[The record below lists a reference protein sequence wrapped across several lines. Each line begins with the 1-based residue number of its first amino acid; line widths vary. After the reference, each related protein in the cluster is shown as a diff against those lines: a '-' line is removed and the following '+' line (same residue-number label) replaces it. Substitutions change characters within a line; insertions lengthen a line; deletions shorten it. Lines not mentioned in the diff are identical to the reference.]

1 MKLNSNGGVVAK
13 ILGIG
18 AIATVVLLVVAVIGA
33 RWWLA
38 NYLQGEKFRK
48 LISEKTSAAMHARG
62 EYLPLHWQGSAASS
76 EGFYATGLPGSPLE
90 EVRADMLRADLDWSG
105 VFQKKFRV
113 DGMEIQR
120 LKVRFISPTPATQ
133 ALPMGT
139 ALSSPATQG
148 VRVELGPIR
157 VQEANLQ
164 WPMSGG
170 AKGMLRRSSLVLMSR
185 DNDWCA
191 SVTGGELAMA
201 DWPVLRI
208 EKAQLRSRAETLYVI
223 DSLARLANGGIVSA
237 SGEVHFDGAKD
248 FNATVRFD
256 DVPAANWLPE
266 DWRGKLVGQARG
278 ESRVR
283 GRLEQSGGPAAE
295 GTIALLNGR
304 LQALPVLDKIAIFT
318 QTEQFR
324 CVDLHK
330 ATAEFSWKDGRL
342 DVKKLLMESTGL
354 LRVEGGCVVE
364 KETIDGTFD
373 VGVSADTLRW
383 LPGARGRVFTVDRG
397 GYLWTKVKL
406 TGPLKNV
413 KEDLSDRLIVA
424 AGKEVFEGTKNTLE
438 KGAQMLFDLLK

>member
-1 MKLNSNGGVVAK
+1 MRQTDGGAVARILVIGAGVVA
-13 ILGIG
+13 
-18 AIATVVLLVVAVIGA
+18 VLLVVAVIGA

-38 NYLQGEKFRK
+38 HYLQGEKFRQ
-48 LISEKTSAAMHARG
+48 LISDKTSTAMHARG
-62 EYLPLHWQGSAASS
+62 EYLPLHWQGSTASS
-76 EGFYATGLPGSPLE
+76 DGFYATGLPGSPLD

-120 LKVRFISPTPATQ
+120 LKVRFIAPTAMQGTPI
-133 ALPMGT
+133 GT
-139 ALSSPATQG
+139 AASSPATQG
-148 VRVELGPIR
+148 ARVELGPIR

-170 AKGMLRRSSLVLMSR
+170 ATGVLRRTAMMVESK
-185 DNDWCA
+185 DNGWEVA
-191 SVTGGELAMA
+191 VTGGELAMMS
-201 DWPVLRI
+201 WPVLKVEQAR
-208 EKAQLRSRAETLYVI
+208 LRSQRETLFVTE
-223 DSLARLANGGIVSA
+223 SRVRLTDGGVA
-237 SGEVHFDGAKD
+237 MATGELHFEGTRE
-248 FNATVRFD
+248 FNAIVRFE
-256 DVPAANWLPE
+256 DVPVANWVPE
-266 DWRGKLVGQARG
+266 DWRGKLIGQASG

-295 GTIALLNGR
+295 GTISLLNGR
-304 LQALPVLDKIAIFT
+304 LQALPMLDKIAIFT

-324 CVDLHK
+324 RIDLQK

-364 KETIDGTFD
+364 KETIDGIFD

-383 LPGARGRVFTVDRG
+383 LPGARGRVFTVDRS
-397 GYLWTKVKL
+397 GYLWTKVKV
-406 TGPLKNV
+406 TGPLKNI
-413 KEDLSDRLIVA
+413 KEDLSDRLVMA